1 MAWSEEGGPS
11 KHQCVV
17 TGVEGGGGQSV
28 YGESKIVGG
37 VYVGFENGLKNVK
50 VSQSGLDSGPNPYF

>member
-1 MAWSEEGGPS
+1 M
-11 KHQCVV
+11 
-17 TGVEGGGGQSV
+17 